1 MCLFI
6 CASHRVGL
14 CFDGI
19 TGFFSFEILMTFLFM
34 EDNLIRT
41 MYHMDVL
48 KKIDENIYVSIHDA
62 LTVIS
67 NRVKFKL
74 ETTRF

>member
-1 MCLFI
+1 
-6 CASHRVGL
+6 
-14 CFDGI
+14 
-19 TGFFSFEILMTFLFM
+19 MTFLFM

-48 KKIDENIYVSIHDA
+48 KKLDENIYVSIHDA

-67 NRVKFKL
+67 SSVKFKL